1 MKRRLARRMDQASQG
16 PSQRLVQNKRL
27 IHITKAYGVGSAAS
41 WQCIG
46 AVRVDPRCPK
56 TVQSRSSAPV
66 AGPGP
71 VGMLMT
77 RSLGLNDKVK
87 AKRGRDVE
95 IRIDAMDVV
104 EPP

>member
-1 MKRRLARRMDQASQG
+1 
-16 PSQRLVQNKRL
+16 
-27 IHITKAYGVGSAAS
+27 
-41 WQCIG
+41 
-46 AVRVDPRCPK
+46 
-56 TVQSRSSAPV
+56 
-66 AGPGP
+66 
-71 VGMLMT
+71 MLMT